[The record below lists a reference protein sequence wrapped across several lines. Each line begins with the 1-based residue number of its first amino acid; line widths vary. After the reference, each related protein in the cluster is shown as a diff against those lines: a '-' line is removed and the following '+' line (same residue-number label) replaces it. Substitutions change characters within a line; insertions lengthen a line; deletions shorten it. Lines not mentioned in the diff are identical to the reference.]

1 MNCSIDYMMDAL
13 KINNALSK
21 QYEED
26 VATSKK
32 RRNEL
37 KGSLEEQRR
46 MIKDQG
52 DILENAINYIIL
64 CGARELK
71 FTRRWGGV

>member
-1 MNCSIDYMMDAL
+1 MDYIMDAP

-21 QYEED
+21 QYKED

-32 RRNEL
+32 RRNEP
-37 KGSLEEQRR
+37 KGSLEEQRG

-52 DILENAINYIIL
+52 DILEDAINYIIL

-71 FTRRWGGV
+71 FTRRWGGD